1 MEELMCLLN
10 EGGYS
15 CVVRHG
21 DETRTFSRRGVADLY
36 DLYCTD
42 RDFLQGAWL
51 ADKVIGKGAAAL
63 MVLGGVARVWTRVIS
78 TPALTLLRNGGVEV
92 AFAEEVPCIINRTRT
107 GRCPLETLCDVSDSP
122 AALYPVIE
130 GFVRRMREAAEKEKT
145 NVEK

>member
-1 MEELMCLLN
+1 MEELIRLLN

-15 CVVRHG
+15 CVVRRG

-36 DLYCTD
+36 DLYHTD

-122 AALYPVIE
+122 VALYPVIE

>member
-1 MEELMCLLN
+1 MDELIRLLN

-21 DETRTFSRRGVADLY
+21 DETRTFSRRGVADLS
-36 DLYCTD
+36 DLYRTD

-51 ADKVIGKGAAAL
+51 ADKVVGKGAAAL
-63 MVLGGVARVWTRVIS
+63 MVLGGVARMWTRVIS
-78 TPALTLLRNGGVEV
+78 TPALSLLRNGGVEV

-107 GRCPLETLCDVSDSP
+107 GRCPLETLCDMSDNP

-130 GFVRRMREAAEKEKT
+130 GFVSRMREAAEKENT

>member
-1 MEELMCLLN
+1 MEELIRLLN

-42 RDFLQGAWL
+42 RDFLKGAWL
-51 ADKVIGKGAAAL
+51 TDKVIGKGAAAL

-78 TPALTLLRNGGVEV
+78 TPALSLLRNGGVEV
-92 AFAEEVPCIINRTRT
+92 DFAEEVPCIINRTRT
-107 GRCPLETLCDVSDSP
+107 GRCPLETLCDVSDNP

-130 GFVRRMREAAEKEKT
+130 DFVRRMREAAEKEKT

>member
-1 MEELMCLLN
+1 MEELIRLLN

-15 CVVRHG
+15 CVVRHR

-36 DLYCTD
+36 DLCRTD

-78 TPALTLLRNGGVEV
+78 TPALSLLRNGGVEV

-107 GRCPLETLCDVSDSP
+107 GRCPLETLCDVSDNP

-130 GFVRRMREAAEKEKT
+130 SFVSRMREAAEKENT

>member
-1 MEELMCLLN
+1 MDELIRLLN

-36 DLYCTD
+36 DLYRTD

-51 ADKVIGKGAAAL
+51 ADKVVGKGAAAL
-63 MVLGGVARVWTRVIS
+63 MVLGGVARMWTRVIS
-78 TPALTLLRNGGVEV
+78 TPALSLLRNGGVEV

-107 GRCPLETLCDVSDSP
+107 GRCPLETLCDMSDNP

-130 GFVRRMREAAEKEKT
+130 GFVSRMREAAEKENT

>member
-1 MEELMCLLN
+1 MEELIRLLN

-21 DETRTFSRRGVADLY
+21 DEARTFSRRGVADLY
-36 DLYCTD
+36 DLYRTD

-51 ADKVIGKGAAAL
+51 ADKVVGKGAAAL

-78 TPALTLLRNGGVEV
+78 TPALSLLRNGGVEV
-92 AFAEEVPCIINRTRT
+92 DFAEEVPCIINRTRT
-107 GRCPLETLCDVSDSP
+107 GRCPLETLCDVSDNP

-130 GFVRRMREAAEKEKT
+130 SFVSRMREAAEKEK
-145 NVEK
+145 NKR

>member
-1 MEELMCLLN
+1 MEELIRLLN

-78 TPALTLLRNGGVEV
+78 TPALSLLRNGGVEV

-122 AALYPVIE
+122 VALYPVIE
-130 GFVRRMREAAEKEKT
+130 GFVHRMREAAEKEKT